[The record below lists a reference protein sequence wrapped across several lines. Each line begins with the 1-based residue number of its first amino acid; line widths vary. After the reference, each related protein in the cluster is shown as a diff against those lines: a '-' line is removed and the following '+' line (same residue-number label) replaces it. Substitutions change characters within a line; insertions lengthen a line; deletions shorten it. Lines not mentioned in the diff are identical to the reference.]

1 MQVRSQRDR
10 LHSDLEENKKFI
22 EVLKLNYDKE
32 REKREAIDV
41 EFSNTKECVKRL
53 NKNVKELENI
63 WNDTKL
69 SMEKLFLIAEVCS
82 SCSYIFIKPIY
93 VYVTTN
99 ILKLLCWKVDI
110 LNQSIANISFSYF
123 I

>member
-1 MQVRSQRDR
+1 MQVRSQRDW

-69 SMEKLFLIAEVCS
+69 SMEKLFLIAEVCL
-82 SCSYIFIKPIY
+82 SCSYMF
-93 VYVTTN
+93 
-99 ILKLLCWKVDI
+99 L
-110 LNQSIANISFSYF
+110 LNQF
-123 I
+123 IRM